1 MNGILSVEGL
11 SLSVPTGHV
20 VQGRKQVLHD
30 VCFSVAR
37 GSATAYLGPNGA
49 GKTSTF
55 RILCGLSRADAGSVR
70 FAGEIVSDARV
81 RGGLPA
87 RRFGFMPEQPYFY
100 RNLTPREL
108 LGGLGRLSG
117 MSGRALTTAIQD
129 WAGRL
134 DFETVLDQ
142 PLRACSKGQVQRVG
156 LAQALLHEPEF
167 VLLDEPLSGL
177 DPLGRERVRQVLH
190 EVHAGGGTLLFS
202 SHILS
207 DAESMC
213 DAVVVLDGGRVVHQG
228 DIAGMLGKSER
239 WAIVV
244 EGDAGDLPAA
254 KRVELGHGRSRLLV
268 DGEAERDRLLNALR
282 SSFGC
287 RLLSVEQDR
296 QTLEQAFISLLQD
309 GRTL

>member
-20 VQGRKQVLHD
+20 IQGRKQVLDD
-30 VCFSVAR
+30 VSFSVAR

-70 FAGEIVSDARV
+70 FAGKPV
-81 RGGLPA
+81 RSGLPA
-87 RRFGFMPEQPYFY
+87 RQFGFMPEQPYFY

-108 LGGLGRLSG
+108 LTGLGRLSG
-117 MSGRALTTAIQD
+117 LRSSELPDRISD
-129 WAGRL
+129 WAERL
-134 DFETVLDQ
+134 GFSTVLDQ
-142 PLRACSKGQVQRVG
+142 RLSACSKGQVQRVG

-190 EVHAGGGTLLFS
+190 EVHAAGATLLFS
-202 SHILS
+202 SHILG
-207 DAESMC
+207 DAEAMC
-213 DAVVVLDGGRVVHQG
+213 DAVVVLDQGKVVHQG
-228 DIAGMLGKSER
+228 GIASLLKYGNS
-239 WAIVV
+239 WAVMV
-244 EGDAGDLPAA
+244 EGDISRLPAV
-254 KRVELGHGRSRLLV
+254 KSVDLGHGRSRLLL
-268 DGEAERDRLLNALR
+268 DGEVERDQLLDTLR
-282 SSFGC
+282 KCGEC

-296 QTLEQAFISLLQD
+296 QTLEQAFMKLLQ
-309 GRTL
+309 GGGKS

>member
-70 FAGEIVSDARV
+70 FAGEVVCDARV

-87 RRFGFMPEQPYFY
+87 HRFGFMPEQPYFY

-108 LGGLGRLSG
+108 LTGLGRLSG
-117 MSGRALTTAIQD
+117 MSGRQLGAAIED

-134 DFETVLDQ
+134 DFEAVLGQ

-190 EVHAGGGTLLFS
+190 EVHAGGATLLFS

-207 DAESMC
+207 DAEAMC
-213 DAVVVLDGGRVVHQG
+213 DAVVVLDAGRVVHQG
-228 DIAGMLGKSER
+228 EIAGMLGKSER

-244 EGDAGDLPAA
+244 EGDAGGLPAVQ
-254 KRVELGHGRSRLLV
+254 RVELGHGRYRLLV

-282 SSFGC
+282 TSFGC

-309 GRTL
+309 GRAS